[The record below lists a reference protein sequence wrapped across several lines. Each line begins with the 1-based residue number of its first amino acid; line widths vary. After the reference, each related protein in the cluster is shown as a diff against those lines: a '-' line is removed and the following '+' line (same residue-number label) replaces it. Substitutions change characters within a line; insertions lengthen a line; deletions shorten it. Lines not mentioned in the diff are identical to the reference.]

1 MATHETICKFNQSGF
16 CKYQTNCRKQHIID
30 ICPNTMC
37 SSMSC
42 ILRHP
47 KVCKY
52 FTNFRRCKF
61 EESCA
66 YLHGPDNQMD
76 EKNISELKQEI
87 ENVKAKIEEI
97 DTIISKLDHI
107 ETRISS
113 VEESNLKN
121 SEEIKEVKNKLD
133 QKTTELE
140 EVKKILEQKSS
151 QHDELAQNFY
161 ILMNAVDD
169 LEKSSAQ
176 FKHHLNH
183 ISQQIQTFH
192 CNLCGQA
199 FKNEQTLKNHIQRNH
214 GASKT

>member
-1 MATHETICKFNQSGF
+1 MG
-16 CKYQTNCRKQHIID
+16 
-30 ICPNTMC
+30 ICPTTMC
-37 SSMSC
+37 SNMSC
-42 ILRHP
+42 VLRHP

-66 YLHGPDNQMD
+66 YLHVPDNQID
-76 EKNISELKQEI
+76 DKNISELKQEI
-87 ENVKAKIEEI
+87 ENVKTKIDEI
-97 DTIISKLDHI
+97 DTILSKLDHI

-121 SEEIKEVKNKLD
+121 SEEIKEVRIKLD

-140 EVKKILEQKSS
+140 EVKKIIEQKSL
-151 QHDELAQNFY
+151 QHDELALNFN
-161 ILMNAVDD
+161 ILMNALDD
-169 LEKSSAQ
+169 LEKSSTQ

-183 ISQQIQTFH
+183 ITQQIQTFR

-199 FKNEQTLKNHIQRNH
+199 FKNEQTLRNHIQQNH